1 MIPIDFSDIK
11 VLDDKIIYSDDG
23 RVLVYLN
30 EVWAIGYKKSSFL
43 HWLTMKHDWMAMGI
57 LYIGR
62 KEAKNVKDLIP
73 IVMPYAAVKGLPKP
87 WAKKIEFYEF
97 GGDIKIKRIE

>member
-1 MIPIDFSDIK
+1 MNMIPIFFSEIK

-57 LYIGR
+57 LYIGKKKQKMSKTLFPSLCLTPLSKGSPSLGR
-62 KEAKNVKDLIP
+62 KRSSSMSSVEISK
-73 IVMPYAAVKGLPKP
+73 
-87 WAKKIEFYEF
+87 
-97 GGDIKIKRIE
+97 